1 MERSSPMSQGLKNPW
16 ILEAEDPPV
25 PVGTRGAPDSWSLGG
40 DPQGSC
46 LTDLGDP

>member
-1 MERSSPMSQGLKNPW
+1 MERSGPMSQGLKNPW
-16 ILEAEDPPV
+16 NLEAEDPPV
-25 PVGTRGAPDSWSLGG
+25 PVGLRGAPDSWSLGG